1 MKHFIFDCDDV
12 LLDWVGGFRD
22 FLVGIGHAPAEP
34 RPRDWS
40 MAEWIGIEDAATL
53 RLIEV
58 FNSSPAFGQLKPYDD
73 ALEMVR
79 QLKDEGHTL
88 TVLTSC
94 SDDPN
99 IVDLRVK
106 NLRDCFGDVFPR
118 VICLP
123 LGQSKS
129 QWLEVLRPGIWIEDN
144 YKNALIG
151 QAAGHKTFILRRPHN
166 RKHEIGAHRAFVV
179 NPHEIGD
186 DMVTWID
193 TLAEVL

>member
-12 LLDWVGGFRD
+12 LLDWTGGFRD
-22 FLVGIGHAPAEP
+22 FLVSIGHTPTEP
-34 RPRDWS
+34 RPGDWS
-40 MAEWIGIEDAATL
+40 MGQWIGIDEAACF
-53 RLIEV
+53 RLIET

-73 ALEMVR
+73 ALAMVN

-94 SDDPN
+94 SDDPD
-99 IVDLRVK
+99 IVNRRAK
-106 NLRDCFGDVFPR
+106 NLHDCFGDAFPR
-118 VICLP
+118 LICLP

-151 QAAGHKTFILRRPHN
+151 QTAGHKTFILRRAHN
-166 RKHEIGAHRAFVV
+166 RKHEIEGVDDFV
-179 NPHEIGD
+179 I
-186 DMVTWID
+186 WID